1 MSTLTPVKIPV
12 DVLHRIVVLVVAKLC
27 GLAVSRRQSS
37 PLGSDVGE
45 ATGGRSVRVVVLV
58 VDKASVD
65 SLCPCRHPGV
75 PTLVKLPRNVLCR
88 LRP

>member
-12 DVLHRIVVLVVAKLC
+12 DVLH
-27 GLAVSRRQSS
+27 
-37 PLGSDVGE
+37 
-45 ATGGRSVRVVVLV
+45 RVVVLV

-75 PTLVKLPRNVLCR
+75 PTLVKATEERSVPFETVKLL
-88 LRP
+88 L